1 METLVHLVTAYGL
14 LLVFAAVLLD
24 QGGIPV
30 PAYPIIIVTTTLA
43 VDQGE
48 ATWIIF
54 VVATVA
60 AVLAD
65 WLWFMGGRRLGNRL
79 VRLICRLS
87 LSPDSCVM
95 KTRGIYAR
103 WGIGSLVVAK
113 FVPGFAAVATTLAGQ
128 SGTPTR
134 TFLFYDGIGAMLWAA
149 GAVVLGIVFKDAVA
163 DVLSS
168 LEQLGHLALPLL
180 AALLV
185 VFVGWKWIRRRRFL
199 HELRMAR
206 ISPAELGAMI
216 EAGDAPLILDVRAE
230 QHRDRTGWIPGAL
243 FISTPDETEAPA
255 HEQVIVYCDCP
266 NELSAAVVAHAL
278 KSRGFRNVRPLAGG
292 FDAWRAEGRAVEGGS
307 MDTNSWAP

>member
-30 PAYPIIIVTTTLA
+30 PAYPIVIATTTVA
-43 VDQGE
+43 VDRGE
-48 ATWIIF
+48 ATWVIF

-65 WLWFMGGRRLGNRL
+65 CVWFIGGRRLGNRL

-113 FVPGFAAVATTLAGQ
+113 FVPGFSAVATTLAGQ
-128 SGTPTR
+128 TATPMR
-134 TFLFYDGIGAMLWAA
+134 TFLFYDSIGAMLWA
-149 GAVVLGIVFKDAVA
+149 GAAVALGIVFKDAVA
-163 DVLSS
+163 DVLTG

-180 AALLV
+180 AAMLV
-185 VFVGWKWIRRRRFL
+185 AFVGWKWFRRRRFL
-199 HELRMAR
+199 RELRMAR

-216 EAGDAPLILDVRAE
+216 EEGQAPLILDVRAE
-230 QHRDRTGWIPGAL
+230 HYRDRTGWIPGAV
-243 FISTPDETEAPA
+243 FVSTSDQAEAPP

-266 NELSAAVVAHAL
+266 NELSAAVVALAL

-292 FDAWRAEGRAVEGGS
+292 FDAWREEGRAVEGGPLS
-307 MDTNSWAP
+307 P